1 MIDYVGLNIL
11 AGIYALMLGYAIGR
25 FFQDSHYRKLLRG
38 ASEGYNE
45 TIRELRKR
53 NMQLEQDNLCA
64 DHDVQMLEEEV
75 KDWKHKAAEWEAKAR
90 AFHEMAAGKDK

>member
-38 ASEGYNE
+38 ASEDYNE
-45 TIRELRKR
+45 TIRLLRER
-53 NMQLEQDNLCA
+53 NMLLQQDLMA
-64 DHDVQMLEEEV
+64 AERKASSLKDDVDHWRHEAV
-75 KDWKHKAAEWEAKAR
+75 EWEAKAR
-90 AFHEMAAGKDK
+90 AFHEMATGKDK

>member
-53 NMQLEQDNLCA
+53 ICN
-64 DHDVQMLEEEV
+64 
-75 KDWKHKAAEWEAKAR
+75 
-90 AFHEMAAGKDK
+90 

>member
-38 ASEGYNE
+38 ASEDYNE
-45 TIRELRKR
+45 TIRELRER
-53 NMQLEQDNLCA
+53 NMLLQQDLMA
-64 DHDVQMLEEEV
+64 AERKASSLKDDVDHWRHEAV
-75 KDWKHKAAEWEAKAR
+75 EWEAKAR